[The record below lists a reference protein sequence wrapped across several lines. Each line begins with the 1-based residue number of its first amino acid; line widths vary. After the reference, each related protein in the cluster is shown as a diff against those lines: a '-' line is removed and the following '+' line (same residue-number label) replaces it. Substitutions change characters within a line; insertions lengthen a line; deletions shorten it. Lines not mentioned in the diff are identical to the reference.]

1 MKKIGFTLIV
11 FLYFIGLQGDPAD
24 VYGKSNTE
32 VEINNL
38 IKDEKKELV
47 KLKSKIN
54 KQNSELKTIGKKES
68 SILKKLS
75 YLENRLKL
83 KERELKVYH
92 WKSEV
97 NKSKLA
103 AMGESIKTIQEELE
117 KHKIILG
124 DRLRSIY
131 KEGNMFPI
139 KVLFSA
145 DDIND
150 LLQRIKYLELALKY
164 DSQIFRRYQNKLKK
178 LEKHKK
184 VSLTASN
191 ELLRLEKDAKETR
204 KQLLGEKTE
213 KSKFLGKIK
222 GKKAYVVQARKELM
236 DSSEMLNS
244 IIGDLKEKLILGK
257 GLSFKDKYGRLKPP
271 VKGRIINKFGR
282 KKDKKY
288 SSFIVHNGINIETRK
303 GSIIRAI
310 FPGKVMYK
318 GALEGYGNLVILGH
332 GEDYHSLY
340 GHLDKIHVRL
350 GSIVDEGEV
359 IGNSGDTGSLV
370 GETLYFEIRHKGK
383 AVEPTKWFR
392 VAKK

>member
-1 MKKIGFTLIV
+1 MKRISLIIFV
-11 FLYFIGLQGDPAD
+11 FLSLTSFQGSSVN

-32 VEINNL
+32 AEITNL
-38 IKDEKKELV
+38 IKDEKKELI
-47 KLKSKIN
+47 KLKSKIK

-68 SILKKLS
+68 SILKNLS

-83 KERELKVYH
+83 KERELKVYQ

-103 AMGESIKTIQEELE
+103 SMGESIKVSQEELE

-164 DSQIFRRYQNKLKK
+164 DSQIFRRYQSKLKK
-178 LEKHKK
+178 LEKQKQ

-191 ELLRLEKDAKETR
+191 EILRLEKDAKETR
-204 KQLLGEKTE
+204 KQLLGEKSE
-213 KSKFLGKIK
+213 KSNFLKKVK
-222 GKKAYVVQARKELM
+222 GKKAFAVQARKELM

-257 GLSFKDKYGRLKPP
+257 GLSFRDKYGRLNPP

-288 SSFIVHNGINIETRK
+288 SSFIVHNGINIETRR
-303 GSIIRAI
+303 GSIVRAI

-318 GALEGYGNLVILGH
+318 GALEGYGNLVIIGH

-350 GSIVDEGEV
+350 GSIVDTGEV

>member
-1 MKKIGFTLIV
+1 MKTIFLTLLV
-11 FLYFIGLQGDPAD
+11 FFSLIGLHGDPQS

-32 VEINNL
+32 EEITNL

-47 KLKSKIN
+47 KLKSKLK
-54 KQNSELKTIGKKES
+54 KQNSELKTIGKKET

-83 KERELKVYH
+83 KERELKVYQ

-97 NKSKLA
+97 NKSKLE
-103 AMGESIKTIQEELE
+103 AMSVSIKNSQKELD
-117 KHKIILG
+117 KHKAILG

-164 DSQIFRRYQNKLKK
+164 DSQIFRRYQKKLKK
-178 LEKHKK
+178 LENQKQ
-184 VSLTASN
+184 VSLSASN

-213 KSKFLGKIK
+213 KSKFLSKVK
-222 GKKAYVVQARKELM
+222 GKKAFAVQARKELL

-257 GLSFKDKYGRLKPP
+257 GLSFRDKYGRLDPP

-288 SSFIVHNGINIETRK
+288 SSFILHNGINIETRR
-303 GSIIRAI
+303 GSIVRAI

-318 GALEGYGNLVILGH
+318 GALEGYGNLVIIGH

-350 GSIVDEGEV
+350 GSIVDTGEV

>member
-1 MKKIGFTLIV
+1 MKLIFLILFV
-11 FLYFIGLQGDPAD
+11 FISLVSLHGDPAD
-24 VYGKSNTE
+24 VYGKANTE
-32 VEINNL
+32 KEITDL

-83 KERELKVYH
+83 KERELKVYQ

-97 NKSKLA
+97 NKAKLA
-103 AMGESIKTIQEELE
+103 AMGESIQKSQEELE
-117 KHKIILG
+117 KHKSILG

-164 DSQIFRRYQNKLKK
+164 DSQIFKRYQKKLNKLENQKQ
-178 LEKHKK
+178 

-191 ELLRLEKDAKETR
+191 EIVRLEKDVRETR
-204 KQLLGEKTE
+204 KQLLGEKSE
-213 KSKFLGKIK
+213 KSKFLGKVK
-222 GKKAYVVQARKELM
+222 GKKAFVVQARKELM

-257 GLSFKDKYGRLKPP
+257 GLSFKDKYGRLDPP

-303 GSIIRAI
+303 GSIVRAI

-318 GALEGYGNLVILGH
+318 GALEGYGNLVIIGH

-350 GSIVDEGEV
+350 GSIVDTGEV

-383 AVEPTKWFR
+383 AVEPTRWFR

>member
-1 MKKIGFTLIV
+1 MKIIRLSLITSL
-11 FLYFIGLQGDPAD
+11 FLFCFQGHLAL
-24 VYGKSNTE
+24 VYGKADTAK
-32 VEINNL
+32 EITSL

-54 KQNSELKTIGKKES
+54 KQNSELKVIGKKET

-75 YLENRLKL
+75 YLENRLKF
-83 KERELKVYH
+83 KERELKIYQ
-92 WKSEV
+92 WKSQV
-97 NKSKLA
+97 SKTKLNK
-103 AMGESIKTIQEELE
+103 MGASIEKSQAELDS
-117 KHKIILG
+117 HKSIIG

-145 DDIND
+145 DDVND

-164 DSQIFRRYQNKLKK
+164 DSQIFRRYQKK
-178 LEKHKK
+178 LSELEKQKQI
-184 VSLTASN
+184 SLSARN
-191 ELLRLEKDAKETR
+191 EILRLEGEAKTTR
-204 KQLLGEKTE
+204 KQLLGEKAE
-213 KSKFLGKIK
+213 KSKFLNNIK
-222 GKKAYVVQARKELM
+222 GKKTFVLQARKELL
-236 DSSEMLNS
+236 DSSVMLNS
-244 IIGDLKEKLILGK
+244 IISELKEKLILGK
-257 GLSFKDKYGRLKPP
+257 GLSFRDKFGRLELP
-271 VKGRIINKFGR
+271 VKGKIINKFGR
-282 KKDKKY
+282 QKDKNY
-288 SSFIVHNGINIETRK
+288 ASYIVHNGINIKTRK

-318 GALEGYGNLVILGH
+318 GSLEGYGNLVIIGH

-340 GHLDKIHVRL
+340 GHLDKMHVRV
-350 GSIVDEGEV
+350 GSIVDTGEV

-383 AVEPTKWFR
+383 PIEPTRWFR